1 MSQGAD
7 IPEAGYALERVYF
20 GEQVLRIVR
29 DEIEFVADDQE
40 SSFSWDWRFQ
50 DEQAVEVLLR
60 VGIGPSRGRPEEIR
74 AAVSGVFRLIGRA
87 PTVELQHFVRF
98 NGPAILMPFVRECI
112 ATMTA
117 RGFFGQILLPPF
129 NVHALMQGMNPEL
142 TTGAKQLATKRESAT
157 LPAGPMTGN

>member
-74 AAVSGVFRLIGRA
+74 AAVSGVFRLIGR
-87 PTVELQHFVRF
+87 
-98 NGPAILMPFVRECI
+98 G
-112 ATMTA
+112 
-117 RGFFGQILLPPF
+117 G
-129 NVHALMQGMNPEL
+129 
-142 TTGAKQLATKRESAT
+142 TTGRAHFGL
-157 LPAGPMTGN
+157 LDMPAPLSSC